1 MQRKDLNILLL
12 QIREDQ
18 KVRQEELESFAKYSE
33 LDIPQ
38 FEVLNVF
45 DNPSFGAEVLDDC
58 DALFVGGAS
67 EANVLKPQ
75 EFPFV
80 NDAIKLIYAAKERSL
95 PTFASCFG
103 FQLAILAFGGE
114 IKHKESGYEMGSIP
128 ITLTNLANI
137 DPVFKGTK
145 NNFPALSVH
154 RQYADRLPENLDLL
168 AYTSQCIHSFKY
180 RDKPLWAFQF
190 HPEVDRSTV
199 FERLAIYKSEY
210 TENEAEFHKVLNSLV
225 ETPESHMLV
234 KNFIDRVVLTS

>member
-1 MQRKDLNILLL
+1 MQRKDLKILLL

-33 LDIPQ
+33 LDITQ

-45 DNPSFGAEVLDDC
+45 DKPSFGTEVLDDC

-114 IKHKESGYEMGSIP
+114 IKHK
-128 ITLTNLANI
+128 
-137 DPVFKGTK
+137 D
-145 NNFPALSVH
+145 
-154 RQYADRLPENLDLL
+154 
-168 AYTSQCIHSFKY
+168 
-180 RDKPLWAFQF
+180 
-190 HPEVDRSTV
+190 
-199 FERLAIYKSEY
+199 
-210 TENEAEFHKVLNSLV
+210 
-225 ETPESHMLV
+225 
-234 KNFIDRVVLTS
+234 